1 VTGYTVYTYLR
12 DLYPVPPAAPA
23 SCLQERLA
31 LAEAE
36 YVRGLAKLK
45 STAGELESLGSR
57 VQSSGKAA
65 RGE

>member
-1 VTGYTVYTYLR
+1 MIA
-12 DLYPVPPAAPA
+12 PVPPLPP
-23 SCLQERLA
+23 CLQERLA

-36 YVRGLAKLK
+36 YLRGLAKHK